1 MKIRFSRGLFN
12 WISGNAAGLNKLYP
26 FLIMIAIL
34 LAACSPKHPGETELI
49 ITNSRDNDVKVYAAL
64 AVSPAEKRNGLSQYD
79 EIGFNEGML
88 FIYGN
93 NRHIDFD
100 MRGAR
105 NDLSVA
111 YMDSTGII
119 KEIFNMIIDPN
130 IVYRS
135 AEKCRY
141 ALQMAYGWFME
152 NEILA
157 GDSVQIARE
166 IRSIKPLF

>member
-1 MKIRFSRGLFN
+1 MKRRFSCGLFN
-12 WISGNAAGLNKLYP
+12 WISGNTASLKKLWP
-26 FLIMIAIL
+26 FLIMITVL

-49 ITNSRDNDVKVYAAL
+49 ITNSRDYDVKVYAAL
-64 AVSPAEKRNGLSQYD
+64 AVSPAEKRSGLSQYD
-79 EIGFNEGML
+79 MIEFNEGML

-93 NRHIDFD
+93 NRHIAFN

-105 NDLSVA
+105 NDISVA
-111 YMDSTGII
+111 YLDSTGTI

-135 AEKCRY
+135 TEKCRY
-141 ALQMAYGWFME
+141 ALQMTYGWFLE
-152 NEILA
+152 NEILP
-157 GDSVQIARE
+157 GDSVQIAHE